1 VERGE
6 IFLRSVFQESM
17 SQNQVYQGIVRTG
30 RGGGAIE
37 MIKPGA
43 LEQFKLLTGLP
54 IIPGT
59 LNIKLVQPFDL
70 SLLKYYKF
78 DDIGWE
84 FDPTTQGIPYQGEIG
99 MYGGRLTI
107 AGKYHAFLVFFTWVT
122 HKDLDGELVSPYH
135 LRSVLNLQD
144 GDSVEFTL
152 AD

>member
-1 VERGE
+1 
-6 IFLRSVFQESM
+6 M

-37 MIKPGA
+37 MTKPGA

-59 LNIKLVQPFDL
+59 LNIKLSKPFNL

-99 MYGGRLTI
+99 MYGGRATI
-107 AGKYHAFLVFFTWVT
+107 AGKYPAFLVFFTWVT
-122 HKDLDGELVSPYH
+122 HKNLDGEMVSQHH
-135 LRSVLNLQD
+135 LRSVLNLCD
-144 GDSVEFTL
+144 GDTVEFTRT
-152 AD
+152 D